1 MGNEVKQVSTVQSG
15 NTNNVSEVQKAG
27 TNSIQQTDIVPPVSD
42 SNVPPRNIE
51 ETKNQRTTARF
62 PVDKRSREACEN
74 YECTENSGSVVPG
87 NVVEKITNTQ
97 KNILSDLKALPFRIV
112 SELVAIVGASIKLGL
127 LLGAG
132 VAAAISNPVSLI
144 ITAGICLVGTIF
156 LIRDLANAFNRA
168 REILGLANQAKEE
181 IEAAQENIETQKQAI
196 DEANNAIEKLE
207 KNLGKSNS
215 ANKDLQSKNV
225 EFQSLIDK
233 QRESLIASE
242 ALVEDIANRLSN
254 YANIFQE
261 TAKQSLEEATKDI
274 SQTLETLGATQES
287 VAKRIETLKNKVNAE
302 FGNIDRLASEQRTIL
317 QEGLSEFKTLKEQ
330 GNPAAVKCLL
340 NAISQTLSINE
351 QISTCSENLHNTL
364 KQDLDALSKAVT
376 KRMQELSSKINTTKE
391 NLEAKEA
398 EIENLE
404 AQKSETLIKLK
415 ELEEKLGSTKNDNSD
430 LSDLIREQQTLLAN
444 VQNGLVAAKND
455 REKLAEMLDK
465 IGGDNET
472 LNARVERMRVINKA
486 IVENAK
492 KAAAGE
498 NSNWLK
504 AVLGGLLGG
513 TVGGGAGAAVG
524 VYVGEKVIPDV
535 VAEKVEGVV
544 QKVGGVVQQVGNN
557 ALETINP
564 LKGLEF
570 DFSDF

>member
-1 MGNEVKQVSTVQSG
+1 
-15 NTNNVSEVQKAG
+15 
-27 TNSIQQTDIVPPVSD
+27 
-42 SNVPPRNIE
+42 
-51 ETKNQRTTARF
+51 
-62 PVDKRSREACEN
+62 
-74 YECTENSGSVVPG
+74 
-87 NVVEKITNTQ
+87 
-97 KNILSDLKALPFRIV
+97 
-112 SELVAIVGASIKLGL
+112 
-127 LLGAG
+127 
-132 VAAAISNPVSLI
+132 
-144 ITAGICLVGTIF
+144 
-156 LIRDLANAFNRA
+156 
-168 REILGLANQAKEE
+168 
-181 IEAAQENIETQKQAI
+181 
-196 DEANNAIEKLE
+196 
-207 KNLGKSNS
+207 
-215 ANKDLQSKNV
+215 
-225 EFQSLIDK
+225 
-233 QRESLIASE
+233 
-242 ALVEDIANRLSN
+242 
-254 YANIFQE
+254 
-261 TAKQSLEEATKDI
+261 
-274 SQTLETLGATQES
+274 
-287 VAKRIETLKNKVNAE
+287 
-302 FGNIDRLASEQRTIL
+302 
-317 QEGLSEFKTLKEQ
+317 
-330 GNPAAVKCLL
+330 
-340 NAISQTLSINE
+340 
-351 QISTCSENLHNTL
+351 
-364 KQDLDALSKAVT
+364 
-376 KRMQELSSKINTTKE
+376 MQELSSKINTTKE